1 MGWPADRLPC
11 GECEVPRSAIRFTFT
26 TLLFAGLLALGVFTI
41 LMWAQ
46 RSSNDAAATATI
58 DPNAVVVGG
67 EIPTSSPYR
76 TEEIDVD
83 GQRILLNILN
93 SKDTLTE
100 AQWQAQNQPAA
111 AVVAVQATAAP
122 VQEQPTVDP
131 NLQIQPAPTTIIV
144 PSPTFPPPQ
153 VTAQVAVPANVDKVI
168 FKDYQVVQG
177 DSLYSIA
184 DAQNSSIELMSK
196 HGVDANDL
204 VPGSIIRL
212 PYANPAYCPG
222 YRAYVVRDRD
232 TAYRIAAWAGTTVT
246 ILAQLNRLDAN
257 YTVYVTDVICI
268 P

>member
-1 MGWPADRLPC
+1 M
-11 GECEVPRSAIRFTFT
+11 PRSAIRFTFT

-46 RSSNDAAATATI
+46 RSSNDAAATATL
-58 DPNAVVVGG
+58 DPNAPVVGDTVAT
-67 EIPTSSPYR
+67 ISPYR
-76 TEEIDVD
+76 PPESVLVD
-83 GQRILLNILN
+83 GQTIQLDILS

-100 AQWQAQNQPAA
+100 AQWAALNQPAA

-122 VQEQPTVDP
+122 VQEQPTLDP
-131 NLQIQPAPTTIIV
+131 SLQIQPAPTTIIV

-232 TAYRIAAWAGTTVT
+232 TAYRIATWSGTTVA
-246 ILAQLNRLDAN
+246 ILAQLNHLDAN

>member
-1 MGWPADRLPC
+1 M
-11 GECEVPRSAIRFTFT
+11 PRSAMRFTIT
-26 TLLFAGLLALGVFTI
+26 TLLFAGLLALVVFWV
-41 LMWAQ
+41 LMQAQ
-46 RSSNDAAATATI
+46 RSREDAAATPVI
-58 DPNAVVVGG
+58 DPATGAVLAAT
-67 EIPTSSPYR
+67 PTVSLYR
-76 TEEIDVD
+76 VEPVLVE
-83 GQRILLNILN
+83 GQTIQLDILN

-100 AQWQAQNQPAA
+100 AQWQAQNQPVA
-111 AVVAVQATAAP
+111 AVVQATEVP
-122 VQEQPTVDP
+122 VQVQPTADP
-131 NLQIQPAPTTIIV
+131 NQQLQPTTTAVVVVI
-144 PSPTFPPPQ
+144 PSPTLPPPQ
-153 VTAQVAVPANVDKVI
+153 VTAQVGVPANVDKVI

-232 TAYRIAAWAGTTVT
+232 TAYRIAAWAGTTVA

-257 YTVYVTDVICI
+257 YTVYVTDVICV